1 MLANYEEYA
10 NESLIKFA
18 ERETAKRY
26 LLVDAVKDLKPERV
40 LDLGCGAGHELLPFL
55 EKTEAVCIG
64 IDSAQE
70 LGKIT
75 AEVFEKEKR
84 AVFVRSEGERLP
96 FADASFE
103 VVLCRVSLPYMN
115 NREAI
120 AEISRVLKPD
130 GVLLLKTHA
139 PMFYFGMIFERL
151 KTFSAKQI
159 AYPLICLAASCW
171 HLLTG
176 KQLQK
181 GFWEGKEIFQTHSFL
196 KKEFAKNNLK
206 VKGFLP
212 DNNPKTPSFIVIKM
226 ALLKVFLGAQ
236 IFSETVSAATVI
248 L

>member
-10 NESLIKFA
+10 NESLKKFA

-26 LLVDAVKDLKPERV
+26 LLVDAVKDLKPERI
-40 LDLGCGAGHELLPFL
+40 LDLGCGAGQELLPFL
-55 EKTEAVCIG
+55 EKTEAVCVG
-64 IDSAQE
+64 IDSAEE
-70 LGKIT
+70 LGKMT
-75 AEVFEKEKR
+75 AQMFNAEKR
-84 AVFVRSEGERLP
+84 AAFVRSEGENLP
-96 FADASFE
+96 FDDASFD
-103 VVLCRVSLPYMN
+103 VILCRVSLPYMN

-120 AEISRVLKPD
+120 AEISRVLKPA

-151 KTFSAKQI
+151 KTLSARKI
-159 AYPLICLAASCW
+159 AYPLICLTASFW

-181 GFWEGKEIFQTHSFL
+181 GFWQGKEIFQTRSFL

-212 DNNPKTPSFIVIKM
+212 DNNLKTPSFIVVKL
-226 ALLKVFLGAQ
+226 ALLKMFFVAQ
-236 IFSETVSAATVI
+236 IFSETLSAA
-248 L
+248 